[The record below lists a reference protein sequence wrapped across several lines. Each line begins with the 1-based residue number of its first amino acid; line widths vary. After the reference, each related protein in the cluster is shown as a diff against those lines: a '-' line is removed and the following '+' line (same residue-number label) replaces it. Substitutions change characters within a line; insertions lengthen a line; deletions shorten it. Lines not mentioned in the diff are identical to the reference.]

1 MRGLVVG
8 ATSWGVTLAELILR
22 AGHEAAVLCR
32 GEGEAARLAAERR
45 HPRLP
50 DLPLS
55 PRVEFT
61 AALPAARPA
70 SPDAVIWSV
79 PSQLMRRNLE
89 RSPAAGLRGAVH
101 VSAAKGIE
109 RDTLLRM
116 SEIMRERLGPA
127 PVAVLSGPN
136 IAREI
141 AAGLPAASVAAS
153 ESEPAAALVRDLLGS
168 PGFRVYA
175 NSDVVGVELG
185 GALKNVIA
193 IAAGMADALG
203 AGDNARAALMTR
215 GLAEIARLGRALG
228 GSPLTFAGLSGM
240 GDLLATCMSPR
251 SRNRAFGRR
260 IGSGM
265 SVTDAL
271 AASDGVVEG
280 LETAPVALALAERAG
295 SPMPIASLVARVLF
309 EGLPPRDAI
318 PLLMERAPTG
328 EWPPAETDHSD
339 TLIP

>member
-8 ATSWGVTLAELILR
+8 ATSWGVTLAGLILR

-32 GEGEAARLAAERR
+32 GEAEAAQFAARRR

-50 DLPLS
+50 DLALPT
-55 PRVEFT
+55 RIEFT
-61 AALPAARPA
+61 AAPPAAA
-70 SPDAVIWSV
+70 DAVIWCA
-79 PSQLMRRNLE
+79 PSQRMRRNLE
-89 RSPAAGLRGAVH
+89 QSAAAGLRPAVH

-109 RDTLLRM
+109 RATLLRM
-116 SEIMRERLGPA
+116 SEVMRQCLGPA
-127 PVAVLSGPN
+127 PIAVLSGPN

-153 ESEPAAALVRDLLGS
+153 ESEPAAALLRDLLGS
-168 PGFRVYA
+168 PGFRVYT

-228 GSPLTFAGLSGM
+228 GSPATFAGLSGM
-240 GDLLATCMSPR
+240 GDLLATCTSPG
-251 SRNRAFGRR
+251 SRNRSFGRR
-260 IGSGM
+260 IAAGM
-265 SVTDAL
+265 SVADAID
-271 AASDGVVEG
+271 ASDGVVEG
-280 LETAPVALALAERAG
+280 VETVPVALALADRTG
-295 SPMPIASLVARVLF
+295 SPMPVASLVSRVLF
-309 EGLPPRDAI
+309 DGLPPRDAI
-318 PLLMERAPTG
+318 PLLMQRAPTG
-328 EWPPAETDHSD
+328 EWRAADSDHAD
-339 TLIP
+339 RLMP